1 MKVMKEEINDQ
12 VDFLA
17 IRVEDNN
24 TVESPSVQNSCERK
38 NRKREFNL
46 EELVDNCTSELQHEN
61 KKLSRKSKSKSP
73 LISVPASKPQQQSTK
88 PAWVQNKDIER
99 RTYGRR
105 PRGGVQEDESPVY
118 SGEMMSG
125 DEDHWRT
132 ARLPLVAADTGADKV
147 T

>member
-1 MKVMKEEINDQ
+1 M
-12 VDFLA
+12 
-17 IRVEDNN
+17 
-24 TVESPSVQNSCERK
+24 
-38 NRKREFNL
+38 
-46 EELVDNCTSELQHEN
+46 DNCTSELQHEN

-99 RTYGRR
+99 KTYGRR

-147 T
+147 TT